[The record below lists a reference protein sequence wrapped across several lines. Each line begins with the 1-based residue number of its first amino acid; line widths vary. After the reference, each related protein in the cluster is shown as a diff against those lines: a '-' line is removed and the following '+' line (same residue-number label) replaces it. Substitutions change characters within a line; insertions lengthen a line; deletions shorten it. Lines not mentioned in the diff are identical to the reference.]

1 MIALYCITVSGL
13 LLSMQHRAQ
22 RKYDEQF
29 KLSPSQLEKTLDAE
43 NQRLDCELASLLAE
57 HRRLAQGS
65 RIMPRDL
72 LVTPE
77 LRRRFEELESEGRE
91 GLEDGEE

>member
-13 LLSMQHRAQ
+13 LLSLQHRAQ

-29 KLSPSQLEKTLDAE
+29 KLSPVQLEKKLDAE
-43 NQRLDCELASLLAE
+43 NERLDCELARLLAE
-57 HRRLAQGS
+57 HRRLSQDS
-65 RIMPRDL
+65 RVISPDL

-77 LRRRFEELESEGRE
+77 LRRRFEELEDEMKKGRE
-91 GLEDGEE
+91 DDEG